1 MNGKYVANEKKIAVW
16 GAGAN
21 GRHFL
26 ERYGDSV
33 SVVIDNNCE
42 KDGTMIQGVP
52 VVHSSKIT
60 DIQSFFI
67 IIAVA
72 ESEAIEKQLLALG
85 LRRWEDFVR
94 DYEYSSRTVTIDS
107 AVEALQYACFGE
119 DENVAE
125 IEKEFTTRAEYYNI
139 LEENK
144 AYIRYENA
152 LDKLYRQVE
161 GKAGG
166 YPGYCVACG
175 EQVHMQL
182 NYHFEY
188 NGKPIW
194 RESATCPKCGCNSRM
209 RYMID
214 RVIRQGTDKQV
225 YLYERVTSTYR
236 ALDKILINL
245 TGSEYLG
252 NNIEGGTIIDGVMH
266 QDAMQLSFADESF
279 DVMVSNDV
287 FEHVADFHKAFSEAW
302 RCLKP
307 GGKLIFSVPICTI
320 ITDTVTRARMDA
332 EGNVEYLMEPA
343 YHENPI
349 SKKGSL
355 VFHDFSFDIV
365 EHLKNAGFR
374 DAYFAC
380 YASAWKGYFGFMPM
394 IIEACK

>member
-1 MNGKYVANEKKIAVW
+1 MSGEMIANKKKTAVW

-21 GRHFL
+21 GKCFL
-26 ERYGDSV
+26 ERYKDKV
-33 SVVIDNNCE
+33 SIVIDNNQE
-42 KDGTMIQGVP
+42 KDGTLLQGVP

-60 DIQSFFI
+60 DMQEFFI

-72 ESEAIEKQLLALG
+72 ECAPIEQQLMAAG
-85 LRRWEDFVR
+85 LKKWEDFVR
-94 DYEYSSRTVTIDS
+94 DYEYFSRTVTIDS

-119 DENVAE
+119 EEKAAE
-125 IEKEFTTRAEYYNI
+125 IEERFSTQEEYYQ
-139 LEENK
+139 LVEKHK

-152 LDKLYRQVE
+152 LDKLYRQVD

-166 YPGYCVACG
+166 YYGYCVACG
-175 EQVHMQL
+175 EKVHLQL

-194 RESATCPKCGCNSRM
+194 RESSACPKCGCNSRM

-214 RVIRQGTDKQV
+214 RVLRQGKGKKV
-225 YLYERVTSTYR
+225 YLYEQVTSTYR
-236 ALDKILINL
+236 ALEKMLPDL

-252 NNIEGGTIIDGVMH
+252 NNIEGGTMIDGIMH
-266 QDAMQLSFADESF
+266 QDAMQLSFAEESF

-287 FEHVADFHKAFSEAW
+287 FEHVADYHKAFTEAW

-320 ITDTVTRARMDA
+320 RTDTVTRAGMDA
-332 EGNVEYLMEPA
+332 QGNVEYFMEPT

-349 SKKGSL
+349 SKEGSL
-355 VFHDFSFDIV
+355 VFHDFSFDLV
-365 EHLKNAGFR
+365 EHLKKAGFQ
-374 DAYFAC
+374 DAYFVC
-380 YASAWKGYFGFMPM
+380 YASAQKGYFGFMPM